1 MGGGGVKPFNLS
13 NEHYYAHFY
22 ALIGYKMYEWH
33 VSSNL
38 PELNAKPPQF
48 EKSLVQ
54 PLRPPVMVAALWHIR
69 FQMYKSLAGWGC
81 QWKFPLLSWLL
92 INGILQLSG
101 TACLLW
107 ENRNFT
113 KVLHYNEIFKSIFFL
128 NLFFFFYKFVFGIK
142 NFNTKQTE
150 HFQTNCVEG
159 VYWVSVPDSDT
170 VPDSQWGDW

>member
-1 MGGGGVKPFNLS
+1 MLAMFKSERVCDQKTLHCFSVWKEFYKLFNALFRAASQHFARSESNQITLLCKGGGVKPFNLS

-22 ALIGYKMYEWH
+22 ALIGDKMYEWH

-54 PLRPPVMVAALWHIR
+54 PLRPLVMVAALWHIR

-81 QWKFPLLSWLL
+81 QWKFPLLSRLL
-92 INGILQLSG
+92 INVILQLSG
-101 TACLLW
+101 TACFLW

-113 KVLHYNEIFKSIFFL
+113 KFLHYNEIFK
-128 NLFFFFYKFVFGIK
+128 
-142 NFNTKQTE
+142 
-150 HFQTNCVEG
+150 
-159 VYWVSVPDSDT
+159 
-170 VPDSQWGDW
+170 